1 MCTAGLILTI
11 GSSDRCEAVTEIDA
25 GNRRNWEV
33 LMQNTVD
40 DVLTRLVDEA
50 DVVLPRLADARR
62 VWLAAWWADELD
74 AMKKAGRDV

>member
-1 MCTAGLILTI
+1 
-11 GSSDRCEAVTEIDA
+11 
-25 GNRRNWEV
+25 
-33 LMQNTVD
+33 MQNTVD